1 MRFKLQTKTSGNKW
15 EYIKL
20 PFKFYYSDRM
30 MSRTFL
36 SVLTDD
42 YQSNWQLV
50 IGRTDV
56 WATQS
61 GNNWW
66 LFRICVICLNP
77 ITAHNEM
84 KMKDYPWLISHI
96 FFPSQKSMQ
105 KLQYISQIV
114 FINFYYIAVSHL
126 SFWLNKGSFDYTIKL
141 SNNLT
146 ILCY

>member
-20 PFKFYYSDRM
+20 PFKFYYSDRI

-42 YQSNWQLV
+42 YQSNWQVV

-77 ITAHNEM
+77 ITAHNE
-84 KMKDYPWLISHI
+84 ISSQSSRLFIQNHKVLFSVHCTY
-96 FFPSQKSMQ
+96 FF
-105 KLQYISQIV
+105 LQYIALLPSIYDAFV
-114 FINFYYIAVSHL
+114 FLYDTFRCVILLSDLSVYIWVKL
-126 SFWLNKGSFDYTIKL
+126 YT
-141 SNNLT
+141 
-146 ILCY
+146 Y